1 LRDGGL
7 KAEYQISPG
16 GLDMRPM
23 HFWLILLLALPAAA
37 VEKPANKADKPGDKP
52 PIAGSGDALVVEAA
66 LVTLIEQV
74 EVPARVEGVLA
85 ELSAREGQLVTAG
98 DPLARI
104 EDVEPA
110 LTLRRATFELDIA
123 RKQARSDIKIRV
135 AKKAAELAEIELKRA
150 RESIEKYKKSVS
162 ETEIDRL
169 RLAAEKAL
177 LDVDQTRHDQEVAEL
192 TAQLKETEQQLA
204 ESAVERR
211 RIPAPLSGMVVQVN
225 KHRGE
230 WVEPGQIVLRLLRVD
245 RLRVEGLVNVKR
257 LSGDP
262 TGRRAT
268 LKVDLPGRAGTEF
281 EGAVVF
287 VSPEVNP
294 VNGQVRIWAEVENR
308 DLALRPG
315 LQGVLTVHTEP
326 ARTAKRE

>member
-1 LRDGGL
+1 MKPAQL
-7 KAEYQISPG
+7 
-16 GLDMRPM
+16 
-23 HFWLILLLALPAAA
+23 WLVLLLALPVAA
-37 VEKPANKADKPGDKP
+37 VEKPAEKGAAKAPTTPGSDK
-52 PIAGSGDALVVEAA
+52 LVVEAA
-66 LVTLIEQV
+66 LVTVIEQV

-85 ELSAREGQLVTAG
+85 ELNAREGQLVNAG
-98 DPLARI
+98 DALGRI

-123 RKQARSDIKIRV
+123 RKQARTDIKIRV
-135 AKKAAELAEIELKRA
+135 AKKAAELAEIELRRA
-150 RESIEKYKKSVS
+150 KESIEKYKKSVS
-162 ETEIDRL
+162 ETELDRL
-169 RLAAEKAL
+169 RLSSEKAV
-177 LDVDQTRHDQEVAEL
+177 LDIDQTLHDQQIAEM
-192 TAQLKETEQQLA
+192 TALLKETERQLA

-211 RIPAPLSGMVVQVN
+211 RIPAPLSGVIVQVN

-230 WVEPGQIVLRLLRVD
+230 WVEPGQTVLRMLRVD
-245 RLRVEGLVNVKR
+245 RLRVEGLVNVKK
-257 LSGDP
+257 LSGDA

-268 LKVDLPGRAGTEF
+268 LTLDLPGHPASEF
-281 EGAVVF
+281 DGAIVF

-315 LQGVLTVHTEP
+315 LQGVLTIHPEP